1 MREYQLP
8 RTNQADLVFV
18 GQRIALADTFYSRR
32 RQASW
37 LELGL
42 YRTTEE
48 TYVMHATL
56 HVPDTAAGST
66 LSKALVFTSARDLVG
81 YFRTQTHDFGGLKG
95 RVLQSAAGQDSGINQ
110 ILQTSGAVLS
120 GEEMDYWKAVLRS
133 G

>member
-18 GQRIALADTFYSRR
+18 GQRIALADNFYSRR
-32 RQASW
+32 KQASW

-42 YRTTEE
+42 YRTTED
-48 TYVMHATL
+48 TFVMHATL
-56 HVPDTAAGST
+56 HVHDTTAGSN

-81 YFRTQTHDFGGLKG
+81 YFRSQTHDFGGLKE
-95 RVLQSAAGQDSGINQ
+95 RILKSAAGQDLGINQ

>member
-32 RQASW
+32 KQANW

-48 TYVMHATL
+48 TYVLHATL
-56 HVPDTAAGST
+56 HVHDTAAGSN

-81 YFRTQTHDFGGLKG
+81 YFRSQTHDFGGLKE
-95 RVLQSAAGQDSGINQ
+95 RILQSAARQDSVIDQG
-110 ILQTSGAVLS
+110 LQTSGAVLS

-133 G
+133 E